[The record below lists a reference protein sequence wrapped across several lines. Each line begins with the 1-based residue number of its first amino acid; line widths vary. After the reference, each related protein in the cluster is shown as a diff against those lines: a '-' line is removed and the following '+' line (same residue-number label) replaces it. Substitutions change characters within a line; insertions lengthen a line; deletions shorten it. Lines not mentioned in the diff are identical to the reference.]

1 MKHTAEQ
8 INEVKKCMSEAE
20 QQFFDNLK
28 GTTDV
33 EKALHYYLKPQH
45 DYLKPQRDFFRLSQT
60 WIKRLNVLRKKHKIK
75 GVDIAKTVG
84 CSNDLISKIFKG
96 KRYPKRDMLIAIGI
110 AMQCPL
116 DEICDLLRLCGYRE
130 LYLRNLRDAI
140 IMHGIMHQ
148 NSLEEIN
155 TTLFNL
161 GEDKIL
167 RRKT

>member
-20 QQFFDNLK
+20 QEFFDDLK

-33 EKALHYYLKPQH
+33 EKALH

-75 GVDIAKTVG
+75 GVDIAKTIS

-116 DEICDLLRLCGYRE
+116 NEICDLLRFCGYRE
-130 LYLRNLRDAI
+130 LYVRNLRDAI

>member
-33 EKALHYYLKPQH
+33 EKVLH
-45 DYLKPQRDFFRLSQT
+45 DYLKPPGEFF
-60 WIKRLNVLRKKHKIK
+60 WISRTLKKRFNDLRKKHKIK
-75 GVDIAKTVG
+75 GVDIAKTIG

-116 DEICDLLRLCGYRE
+116 NEICDLLRLCGYRE
-130 LYLRNLRDAI
+130 LYVRNLRDAI